1 MKLTLTTIAGAA
13 SRIQVV
19 LLSSVSFTRYNSSG
33 VGVDVGVNTVLL
45 AGATPLEACVWV
57 AVGDTLAVVGG
68 WLVVEEGSGVIVGVS
83 TCTERVV
90 VTSTGC
96 CASEVAALC
105 DNERGREVRRD
116 RERFDLLT
124 DGQYSDPSQ

>member
-1 MKLTLTTIAGAA
+1 MVKLTFTTIAGAA

-33 VGVDVGVNTVLL
+33 VGITTVLL

-83 TCTERVV
+83 TCTERFV
-90 VTSTGC
+90 VTGTGC

-105 DNERGREVRRD
+105 DNERVREVRRD